1 MDEWG
6 TVHLWSL
13 REDVGIE
20 WDDRT
25 RELVLTGPW
34 GGERIPDAP
43 PIVREA
49 LSRMELG
56 PVLLS
61 NVEPAT
67 DSPDGWGALC
77 LVLLPALERLSHLV
91 VRTLGLTGPSGPLL
105 SVCPVSRSALF
116 SPRGLSATS
125 PVRLPDGV
133 SLALEGEGFSLDR
146 DGAQHRV
153 LLHRPEAVW
162 VVAVLAWTVTP
173 EALSRVLPLPEPV
186 TRAVLEYL
194 AAAGMLVQVGA
205 GDEPGPRGRCGFNGG
220 W

>member
-1 MDEWG
+1 M
-6 TVHLWSL
+6 
-13 REDVGIE
+13 
-20 WDDRT
+20 
-25 RELVLTGPW
+25 
-34 GGERIPDAP
+34 
-43 PIVREA
+43 REA

-61 NVEPAT
+61 NVEPDP
-67 DSPDGWGALC
+67 DSPDGRAALC

-91 VRTLGLTGPSGPLL
+91 VRTLGLTSPRGPLL
-105 SVCPVSRSALF
+105 SVCPVSRTALF

-125 PVRLPDGV
+125 LVRLPQGV
-133 SLALEGEGFSLDR
+133 SLALEGQEFSLGR

-162 VVAVLAWTVTP
+162 VVAVLAWPVTP
-173 EALSRVLPLPEPV
+173 QAVSQVLPLPEQV

-205 GDEPGPRGRCGFNGG
+205 GEEPGASGPSPEGFRHRL
-220 W
+220 